1 MFGPLLVAALLGGAA
16 EIPLAARVEAQRDIE
31 RARYA
36 FVIGNS
42 RPFDELYDRSLFE
55 ARVARQVAEEEVL
68 QRAFGMVVT
77 PALLAEE
84 FDRVEKTTRAP
95 EQWEAIKKALGNDRR
110 RVEEAF
116 CRPSLVERA
125 LRARFAFDQK
135 VHAEPHEKARQAR
148 AAFIAKQAVPGA
160 RVHLL
165 RRRAEAPPSVDQ
177 LMEKAKA
184 GATGPR
190 VLQPAK
196 EPDPKAPLPLLPE
209 IAAVLERE
217 LKRPGD
223 VTTILEESDQFSVFR
238 LIEASGDT
246 WKVDAVRFPKLDF
259 DTWFSRVRDEA
270 AGVDRRER
278 RRYAFRM
285 PSQPLR
291 YSGRLMNGAAS
302 GALRARRFWW
312 SHSIFFPVR

>member
-1 MFGPLLVAALLGGAA
+1 MFGPLLVAALGGAA
-16 EIPLAARVEAQRDIE
+16 EISLAARVEAQRDIE

-36 FVIGNS
+36 FVSGS
-42 RPFDELYDRSLFE
+42 SKPFDELYDRSLFE

-68 QRAFGMVVT
+68 QRAFGMAVT

-110 RVEEAF
+110 RIEEAF

-135 VHAEPHEKARQAR
+135 VHAEPHQKARQAR
-148 AAFIAKQAVPGA
+148 AAFIAKQTVPGA

-165 RRRAEAPPSVDQ
+165 CRKAEASPSVDQ
-177 LMEKAKA
+177 MMEKAKA
-184 GATGPR
+184 EVAGPR
-190 VLQPAK
+190 ILQPAK

-209 IAAVLERE
+209 IAAVLEKE

-223 VTTILEESDQFSVFR
+223 VTTILEESDQFRVFR
-238 LIEASGDT
+238 LIEASGET

-259 DTWFSRVRDEA
+259 DTWFSQAFSGLIGRGGA
-270 AGVDRRER
+270 HRR
-278 RRYAFRM
+278 
-285 PSQPLR
+285 
-291 YSGRLMNGAAS
+291 
-302 GALRARRFWW
+302 
-312 SHSIFFPVR
+312 

>member
-1 MFGPLLVAALLGGAA
+1 MFGPLLIAALLGGAA
-16 EIPLAARVEAQRDIE
+16 EISLAARVEAQRDIE

-68 QRAFGMVVT
+68 RRAFGMVVT

-95 EQWEAIKKALGNDRR
+95 EQWEAVKKALGNDRR
-110 RVEEAF
+110 RIEEAF

-125 LRARFAFDQK
+125 LRARFAFDQT
-135 VHAEPHEKARQAR
+135 VHAEPHEEARQAR
-148 AAFIAKQAVPGA
+148 AAFIAKRAVPGA
-160 RVHLL
+160 RVLLL
-165 RRRAEAPPSVDQ
+165 RRKAGPSPSVDQ
-177 LMEKAKA
+177 MMEKSK
-184 GATGPR
+184 GEATGPR

-209 IAAVLERE
+209 IAAVLEKE

-238 LIEASGDT
+238 LIEASGET
-246 WKVDAVRFPKLDF
+246 WKVDAARFPKLDF

-270 AGVDRRER
+270 ADVDRQEREPPAR
-278 RRYAFRM
+278 PAGGA
-285 PSQPLR
+285 PLR
-291 YSGRLMNGAAS
+291 
-302 GALRARRFWW
+302 
-312 SHSIFFPVR
+312 